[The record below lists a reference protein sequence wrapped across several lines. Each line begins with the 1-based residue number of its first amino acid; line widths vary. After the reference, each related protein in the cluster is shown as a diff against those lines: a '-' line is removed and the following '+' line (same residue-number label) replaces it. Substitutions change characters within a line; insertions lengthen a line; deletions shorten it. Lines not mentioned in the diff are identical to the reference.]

1 MLRRSHEA
9 VHRSRLRWGDYG
21 EPFRFPRCHEEG
33 EMRSIIRTNLI
44 ARAAAAFLVG
54 ELAVLI
60 VHQPVVALLH
70 ALGSTPIMPYSL
82 RATHPWGIPV
92 FLSLSFW

>member
-1 MLRRSHEA
+1 
-9 VHRSRLRWGDYG
+9 
-21 EPFRFPRCHEEG
+21 
-33 EMRSIIRTNLI
+33 MRSIIRTNLI

-54 ELAVLI
+54 GLAVLI

-82 RATHPWGIPV
+82 ELPTPGASWCSCR
-92 FLSLSFW
+92 